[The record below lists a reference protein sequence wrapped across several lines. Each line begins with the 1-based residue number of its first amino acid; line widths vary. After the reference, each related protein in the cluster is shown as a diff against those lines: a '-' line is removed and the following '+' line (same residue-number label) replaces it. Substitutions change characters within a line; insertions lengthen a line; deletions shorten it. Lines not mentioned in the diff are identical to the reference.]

1 MKNFHTKNK
10 LSQSFCDFPHSSF
23 AEPGIKRESTLSTC
37 IQDHTNII
45 TEEVM
50 VTNSL
55 RIMLLTWLLEIL
67 MCFKFD
73 VSFPRS
79 LKPSKLFSRLLLK
92 SSDWTYSEQMT
103 WEIFTEVNK
112 WWWWCNFIYFIT
124 LLIKCTIS
132 KLFCWHTSMM
142 IGDCSLS
149 INNHKW
155 IQRKLNH
162 TLFLLSLNQGSTDPK
177 EPICF
182 LSKQFHKTDIS
193 HAILA

>member
-1 MKNFHTKNK
+1 
-10 LSQSFCDFPHSSF
+10 
-23 AEPGIKRESTLSTC
+23 
-37 IQDHTNII
+37 
-45 TEEVM
+45 
-50 VTNSL
+50 
-55 RIMLLTWLLEIL
+55 

-79 LKPSKLFSRLLLK
+79 LNPSKLFSRLLLR
-92 SSDWTYSEQMT
+92 SSDWTYIERMT

-112 WWWWCNFIYFIT
+112 WWQWCNFIYFIT

-132 KLFCWHTSMM
+132 KLFCWHPSMM
-142 IGDCSLS
+142 IGDCLLS
-149 INNHKW
+149 INTHKW

-182 LSKQFHKTDIS
+182 LSKQDRHFTCHIS
-193 HAILA
+193 VEPKFCLSHLEDFLLSSTFQNLSFNLVHFVSNKLINFE

>member
-1 MKNFHTKNK
+1 
-10 LSQSFCDFPHSSF
+10 
-23 AEPGIKRESTLSTC
+23 
-37 IQDHTNII
+37 
-45 TEEVM
+45 
-50 VTNSL
+50 
-55 RIMLLTWLLEIL
+55 

-92 SSDWTYSEQMT
+92 SSDWTYIERMT

-112 WWWWCNFIYFIT
+112 WWWWCNFVYY

-132 KLFCWHTSMM
+132 KLFCWHICIM
-142 IGDCSLS
+142 IADCSLS

-177 EPICF
+177 EPINL
-182 LSKQFHKTDIS
+182 LSKQAVSQDRHFTCHIS
-193 HAILA
+193 VELKFCLSHLMNFSLSSTFQNLSFNLVHFVSNKLINFE